1 MNDPR
6 FASIYEN
13 PLYNIDPSAPEYKA
27 TKSMD
32 VLAKEKI
39 KRRQE
44 SDKLGKRKGE
54 ISKERI
60 KTAKRS
66 IDSEHKTS
74 VKDES
79 LASLV
84 KSVKVKTKTIQS
96 KKARLK

>member
-1 MNDPR
+1 MKDPR

-32 VLAKEKI
+32 ILAKEKV

-44 SDKLGKRKGE
+44 SDKLGKTKDE
-54 ISKERI
+54 SSKERI
-60 KTAKRS
+60 KTEKRS
-66 IDSEHKTS
+66 IDSEHETS
-74 VKDES
+74 IKDES

-84 KSVKVKTKTIQS
+84 KSVKVKTKIIQS